1 MNTKTGEI
9 LALASYP
16 DYEPQL
22 FVNGISTEKYNEY
35 RETESLYKLQLKY
48 PNTISLKLSNYIL
61 AELETTYNV
70 FLLTTKV

>member
-35 RETESLYKLQLKY
+35 RENESLY
-48 PNTISLKLSNYIL
+48 NRAISGTYAPGSTFKMIT
-61 AELETTYNV
+61 AMAGLETNQ
-70 FLLTTKV
+70 LQQPKK